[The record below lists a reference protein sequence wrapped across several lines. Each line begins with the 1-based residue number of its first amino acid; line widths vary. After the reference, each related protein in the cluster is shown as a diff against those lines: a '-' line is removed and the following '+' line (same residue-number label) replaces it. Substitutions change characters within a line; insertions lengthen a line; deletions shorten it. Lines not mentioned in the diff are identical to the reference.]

1 MVSTDSK
8 LQLEINVK
16 VSVDD
21 IWIYMFVMSKLHI
34 EITYLAFQIWSS
46 PFTWKFYPASTMQ
59 NPKMMPDR
67 QCCNIFRVRR
77 PIQEISTT
85 LYHRH
90 VEDSN
95 NFFNGLLTRDFE
107 STRIKLLLPTTPKSK
122 NDIPQAAKLV
132 LREADKSF
140 WSSGVFRFPMSG
152 CSKSVNSQ
160 TGTQLFC
167 TDLGDK
173 KKEEI

>member
-1 MVSTDSK
+1 MRSGCRDKNYPNNTCLPYPTHNSTLLRIATTQYRNKEHQKLRTLCMVSTDSK

-107 STRIKLLLPTTPKSK
+107 STRIK
-122 NDIPQAAKLV
+122 NYYYPQHQKARMTFHK
-132 LREADKSF
+132 
-140 WSSGVFRFPMSG
+140 
-152 CSKSVNSQ
+152 
-160 TGTQLFC
+160 QLS
-167 TDLGDK
+167 
-173 KKEEI
+173 